1 MAKKID
7 ATEHQAKF
15 DAVLRRRATMKP
27 LSKKE
32 LSARIQA
39 EKAAKR
45 VQKNGQEALGAS
57 VGYVGVAGK
66 KHMFPPSLYISP
78 ASLHAYVIC
87 EIGWAWVTSLAP
99 YQI

>member
-1 MAKKID
+1 
-7 ATEHQAKF
+7 
-15 DAVLRRRATMKP
+15 MKP

-45 VQKNGQEALGAS
+45 VQENGQEALGAS

-99 YQI
+99 NQI